1 MNPTHY
7 LTAEPISVLTYNLLY
22 PQRNGAHADPRSS
35 TVGYRYDA
43 RKRKIVENSEIRI
56 GKAVS
61 NILHNLTD
69 VICFQEITP
78 NFFQRFKG
86 ALTATHVGVFQLHY
100 SKAAHGIAI
109 FYRSPQF
116 TQLDV
121 FQQNFENRKHLILD
135 LQSTISRKI
144 IRVASCHLLDPRGV
158 YPEHKADQIC
168 QILDDMKPEGS
179 DYRISAFVI
188 AGDFNQD
195 QWGDAPPQ
203 GKNAEKP
210 EYPHVG
216 YATLFKPLLDL
227 GYMTDQNYS
236 SSEYKRSRPMNKMR
250 NPNQPE
256 LYAQKIV
263 PRKRRIDYVWIRTHD
278 HQSIQAL
285 LLQQIIHSASD
296 HAPVGSV
303 FNV

>member
-1 MNPTHY
+1 MEPTHY
-7 LTAEPISVLTYNLLY
+7 FTAEPISVLTYNLLY
-22 PQRNGAHADPRSS
+22 PQRNGEHADPRSS

-43 RKRKIVENSEIRI
+43 DTRKIVENSDIRI

-61 NILHNLTD
+61 NILNNLTD

-78 NFFQRFKG
+78 NFFQRFQG
-86 ALTATHVGVFQLHY
+86 ALTATHVGVFQRHY
-100 SKAAHGIAI
+100 PKAAHGIAI

-116 TQLDV
+116 TRLDV
-121 FQQNFENRKHLILD
+121 FQQKFENRVHLILD

-144 IRVASCHLLDPRGV
+144 IRIASCHLLDPRCV
-158 YPEHKADQIC
+158 RPEHKADQIC
-168 QILDDMKPEGS
+168 KILDDMKPEGS

-203 GKNAEKP
+203 GKNKQKP

-227 GYMTDQNYS
+227 GYMTDQDYS
-236 SSEYKRSRPMNKMR
+236 PSEFKRSRPMNKKR
-250 NPNQPE
+250 NPYQPE

-263 PRKRRIDYVWIRTHD
+263 PRKRRIDYVWIRTYD
-278 HQSIQAL
+278 HESIQAL
-285 LLQQIIHSASD
+285 TLQKIQYAASD